1 MGPRLADATSRTR
14 AWLTLALVPGLGPA
28 RARRLV
34 ERFGTPEAVC
44 ALSPA
49 ALAGTGVA
57 AAIVDGWSRAKG
69 LAASELERLARLG
82 ASLRVWDDA
91 GYPARLRAIADPPLA
106 LAVRGALEADELAVA
121 VVGARRASAYGRRVA
136 EELAQGLA
144 AAGLTVVSGLA
155 TGIDAA
161 AHRGAL
167 AARGRT
173 VAVLA
178 TGVDGVYPPWHAG
191 LAREVAASGAL
202 VSEFACGTPPLP
214 HHFPRRNRLISGLTL
229 GTVVVEATPG
239 SGSLITARSAL
250 EQGREVFAVPG
261 PVGVALHDGTHQ
273 LIRSGATLVR
283 NAEDVIDEIAPALRA
298 RLAAARAS
306 ATAATLSDVETRVM
320 DVVRAGGAHVDDVI
334 RHTALEPG
342 AALETLLALELR
354 GLLEQHPGMRFLAR
368 AA

>member
-1 MGPRLADATSRTR
+1 MADVTSRTR

-28 RARRLV
+28 QARRLAD
-34 ERFGTPEAVC
+34 RHGGPEAAC

-49 ALAGTGVA
+49 GLTAAGIAAEVVA
-57 AAIVDGWSRAKG
+57 GWSQTRVRA
-69 LAASELERLARLG
+69 AREIDRLSALG
-82 ASLRVWDDA
+82 ASLRAWDDPA
-91 GYPARLRAIADPPLA
+91 YPARLRAIGDPPLVLA
-106 LAVRGALEADELAVA
+106 LRGLLDSEAPAVA

-136 EELAQGLA
+136 EELAHGLA
-144 AAGLTVVSGLA
+144 AVGISVVSGLA

-167 AARGRT
+167 AARGHT

-178 TGVDGVYPPWHAG
+178 TGIDGVYPPWHAG

-214 HHFPRRNRLISGLTL
+214 HHFPRRNRVISGLAV

-239 SGSLITARSAL
+239 SGSLITARCAL

-261 PVGVALHDGTHQ
+261 PVGVALHEGTHR
-273 LIRSGATLVR
+273 LIRDGATLVR
-283 NAEDVIDEIAPALRA
+283 GVEDVLDEIAPALRQ
-298 RLAAARAS
+298 RLDAARSSLA
-306 ATAATLSDVETRVM
+306 AATLSEVETRVM
-320 DVVRAGGAHVDDVI
+320 DAVRPAGAHVDDVI
-334 RHTALEPG
+334 RRTALAPG
-342 AALETLLALELR
+342 PALETLLALELR
-354 GLLEQHPGMRFLAR
+354 GLLEQQAGMRFRAR

>member
-1 MGPRLADATSRTR
+1 MADAMTRAR
-14 AWLTLALVPGLGPA
+14 AWLTLALVPELGPV
-28 RARRLV
+28 RPRRLV
-34 ERFGTPEAVC
+34 ERFGSPEAVC
-44 ALSPA
+44 ALSRS
-49 ALAGTGVA
+49 ALAGAGVVA
-57 AAIVDGWSRAKG
+57 AALDGWSRAG
-69 LAASELERLARLG
+69 ELAARELGRLARLG
-82 ASLRVWDDA
+82 ASLRVWDDP

-106 LAVRGALEADELAVA
+106 IAVRGTLEADELAVA

-136 EELAQGLA
+136 EELAHGLA

-191 LAREVAASGAL
+191 LAREVAGSGAL
-202 VSEFACGTPPLP
+202 VSEFTCGTPPLP
-214 HHFPRRNRLISGLTL
+214 HHFPLRNRLISGLTL
-229 GTVVVEATPG
+229 GTVVVEAAPG
-239 SGSLITARSAL
+239 SGSLITARYAL

-273 LIRSGATLVR
+273 LIRAGATLVR
-283 NAEDVIDEIAPALRA
+283 GPEDVIDEIAPALRS
-298 RLAAARAS
+298 RLAAARTS
-306 ATAATLSDVETRVM
+306 AAVATLSEVETRVM
-320 DVVRAGGAHVDDVI
+320 DAVRAGGAHVDDVI
-334 RHTALEPG
+334 RQTALAPG
-342 AALETLLALELR
+342 SALETLLALELR
-354 GLLEQHPGMRFLAR
+354 GLLEQQPGMRFRAR